1 MVHLAA
7 ALVSPRSLCTVS
19 HLSIQVLFLVAWRF
33 GLEAF
38 AGLPASDKLKFEQGE
53 SPALSLAGT
62 QRSPSLCG
70 VATFPALMLGAGP
83 TS

>member
-1 MVHLAA
+1 MC
-7 ALVSPRSLCTVS
+7 ALIRLKLHILFILELGVSVN
-19 HLSIQVLFLVAWRF
+19 
-33 GLEAF
+33 
-38 AGLPASDKLKFEQGE
+38 DKLKFEQGE

-83 TS
+83 TR